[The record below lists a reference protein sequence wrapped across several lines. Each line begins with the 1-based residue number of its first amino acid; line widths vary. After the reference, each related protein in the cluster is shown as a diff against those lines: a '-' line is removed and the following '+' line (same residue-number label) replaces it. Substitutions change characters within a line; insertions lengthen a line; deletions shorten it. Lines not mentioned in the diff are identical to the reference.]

1 MAHRLL
7 SIDEAASYV
16 REQSGVTDINAT
28 WIRNRI
34 NRGCLGA
41 VVVARKRRV
50 RQDKLD
56 ELIAGW
62 VKAAA

>member
-1 MAHRLL
+1 
-7 SIDEAASYV
+7 V
-16 REQSGVTDINAT
+16 REQSGVTDINPT

-50 RQDKLD
+50 RQDRLD
-56 ELIAGW
+56 ALVEQW
-62 VKAAA
+62 MKAAT